1 MHLPSMHGPDIMEPK
16 VAKFD
21 LPEVLP
27 PVVLDNYEYLV
38 LHFINIENTTKYPYF
53 IFKYSKTSWNRHCF
67 DSVYYLLL
75 QYIFEKI
82 IFIKNYR
89 FSFDLFC

>member
-1 MHLPSMHGPDIMEPK
+1 MHLPSLHGPDIMEPK

-53 IFKYSKTSWNRHCF
+53 IFKYSKTSWSRHCF

-75 QYIFEKI
+75 AVYF
-82 IFIKNYR
+82 
-89 FSFDLFC
+89 